1 MVTNMALH
9 FENVLEARPRHL
21 ATPSILHL
29 PTVPSDHHTLG
40 LATLWHL
47 LWYNVISMASSDT
60 TILAP
65 ARIFQAA

>member
-1 MVTNMALH
+1 MVTNMALSTSRMFWKPDRDISQH
-9 FENVLEARPRHL
+9 PASFTFL
-21 ATPSILHL
+21 
-29 PTVPSDHHTLG
+29 PSDHHTLG

-60 TILAP
+60 TMLAP